1 MILAV
6 LQARCSSTRLPGKV
20 LKPILGTP
28 MLLRQIERVKR
39 SACIEKILV
48 ATSDDPSD
56 DPIESIC
63 EENGIVCFRGKLDDV
78 LDRFYQAASLYHPL
92 HVVRLTGDCPL
103 SDPDLIDK
111 VIRFHLQGEF
121 DYTSNAL
128 EPTFPD
134 GLDVEIFRFSCLQKA
149 WRHARSASD
158 REHVTPYMYRTA
170 RQVKKGSYTNRI
182 DLSHLRWTVDEEADF
197 LLITRIYEAL
207 YQQNPSF
214 SSEDILDYLHK
225 HPELL
230 KLNSQYKRNERYQSE
245 GE

>member
-20 LKPILGTP
+20 LKPILGVP

-78 LDRFYQAASLYHPL
+78 LDRFYQAASLYLPL

-103 SDPDLIDK
+103 SDPDLIDR

-134 GLDVEIFRFSCLQKA
+134 GLDVEIFRYSCLEKT
-149 WRHARSASD
+149 WHNARSPAD
-158 REHVTPYMYRTA
+158 REHVTPYMYRTTGRA
-170 RQVKKGSYTNRI
+170 EMGSYTNRI

-207 YQQNPSF
+207 YVQNPF
-214 SSEDILDYLHK
+214 FATQDILDYLFQN
-225 HPELL
+225 PELL